1 MKRGIKKKKGGGK
14 NSPTEKER
22 KKERKKK
29 ERKKRTTDTIKSDT
43 IFDRAYAIGGLIIS
57 RNGSGSF
64 VEFKNLSR
72 VYLEPLDV
80 LLAYLDM

>member
-22 KKERKKK
+22 KKKEGKKK
-29 ERKKRTTDTIKSDT
+29 RTDTIKSDT

-80 LLAYLDM
+80 SLAYLDM

>member
-22 KKERKKK
+22 KKK
-29 ERKKRTTDTIKSDT
+29 EGKKKRTTDTIKSDT

>member
-1 MKRGIKKKKGGGK
+1 MKRGIKKKKEEGK
-14 NSPTEKER
+14 IHQPK

-80 LLAYLDM
+80 SLAYLDM